1 MQLQLWWLEEQL
13 KGNQLKKM
21 YALPA
26 KGDID
31 GAKKVELEEHNRCKK
46 YIIKFSESMAN
57 AAVEAEQ
64 EVYNEGKFEDINV
77 VHNKYDHTKNI
88 NYHLEEVQN
97 ETLKEEILY

>member
-1 MQLQLWWLEEQL
+1 
-13 KGNQLKKM
+13 M

>member
-1 MQLQLWWLEEQL
+1 MTGRTIKRQSTEKNVCLTCKRWYWW
-13 KGNQLKKM
+13 GKKS
-21 YALPA
+21 
-26 KGDID
+26 
-31 GAKKVELEEHNRCKK
+31 R
-46 YIIKFSESMAN
+46 AN

>member
-1 MQLQLWWLEEQL
+1 
-13 KGNQLKKM
+13 
-21 YALPA
+21 
-26 KGDID
+26 
-31 GAKKVELEEHNRCKK
+31 
-46 YIIKFSESMAN
+46 MAN